1 MRPLTLRYTL
11 EPGAIAP
18 ERKHEDDAGL
28 DLATPDPIT
37 IQPHTM
43 KKIDTGVKVAIPTG
57 HVGMVFVRSSI
68 GIKRGCTLANGT
80 GIIDSGYRGN
90 IICALVNHTDEPV
103 NFIAGER
110 IAQLL
115 IMPLTPLRTAET
127 TPQFL
132 DMLDGDTS
140 DIATGMGLKAIR
152 NERKTTQKELAD
164 YLNTSQAQI
173 SNWEHGNAP
182 VTEHMWPAIE
192 VALNTTRTVVEET
205 GATIYTNTNT
215 ATSASGRGAAGI
227 GSTGR
232 N

>member
-1 MRPLTLRYTL
+1 MKIHTLRYAL

-28 DLATPDPIT
+28 DLATPAPIT
-37 IQPHTM
+37 IQPHAM

-57 HVGMVFVRSSI
+57 HAGMVFVRSSI

-115 IMPLTPLRTAET
+115 IMPLTPLHILETA
-127 TPQFL
+127 PQFL
-132 DMLDGDTS
+132 DMADSDVS
-140 DIATGMGLKAIR
+140 DIATGMGLKAVR
-152 NERKTTQKELAD
+152 NERKLTQKELSE
-164 YLNTSQAQI
+164 YLDISQGQI
-173 SNWEHGNAP
+173 SNWEHGNATVP
-182 VTEHMWPAIE
+182 ERMWPAIE

-205 GATIYTNTNT
+205 GATIYTNTNPNT
-215 ATSASGRGAAGI
+215 TPGTRRAGGI

-232 N
+232 K